1 MAPQGARRF
10 ESSLFRLM
18 ASNTSTIGTIGVYAV
33 MQRLLCAGYKVFLEV
48 TNSDDVDLVTF
59 KNGEFKRVQVKT
71 SNTKKGRVGA
81 SRFASGRETKKVLN
95 GDEFD
100 VMAIYVQDR
109 DVVLYVPISM
119 IVLRKTSITI
129 RIDPPKNG
137 ALKNTRSFE
146 EFLSYEKACGHSTVG
161 SAQPCQG

>member
-1 MAPQGARRF
+1 
-10 ESSLFRLM
+10 M
-18 ASNTSTIGTIGVYAV
+18 ASNTSTIGTIGVFAV

-59 KNGEFKRVQVKT
+59 KSGEFKRVQVKT
-71 SNTKKGRVGA
+71 ASNTKKGRVIA

-95 GDEFD
+95 GNEFD

-109 DVVLYVPISM
+109 DIVLYVPISM
-119 IVLRKTSITI
+119 IVLMKTSVTI

-137 ALKNTRSFE
+137 VLKNIRSFE